1 MVPFGRG
8 EPSQRAFRYGNFSM
22 LNSTDALTA
31 LEVDYCRLGPGRL
44 NPRPLVPLRQ

>member
-8 EPSQRAFRYGNFSM
+8 EPSQRAFRHGNCSM
-22 LNSTDALTA
+22 PNSTDVLTA

-44 NPRPLVPLRQ
+44 DLRPLVPLRQ